1 MVKFKRLFPILIL
14 IISIFFGIG
23 YASVNSSA
31 LNLLGFALVEET
43 DDLFIQKTSIIDNV
57 DANLTTSEVLVSSD
71 TVLNSN
77 VELSLNNINST
88 LTILVSIY
96 NSSDKDYY
104 FAGILYDEEL
114 YIDGNGNINTSID
127 YVVEN
132 ITNETNVI
140 NSNNSIDFK
149 ITFKYSDE
157 YKKLGLT
164 DNLNNILKSSL
175 NFKFIDIPVLE
186 LDNDKEKYVEY
197 FYPGYTK
204 EIPFKI
210 SNYNDSL
217 ISGEDLS
224 YYFDISSDSR
234 FISKIYDD
242 LGNEVVGEFKL
253 DGNGEKIDKEF
264 VLKIFWNSEYENYL
278 DYKDEKYLVNVD
290 LHSRLYNDYPLDY
303 CIDKNFSVDI
313 NVAPLYFNSET
324 NADIYMGNGKAILPV
339 SIANFNSND
348 EFNIFSE
355 QYKIIVDGN
364 SKFEVVIDGESV
376 VNNTVNKI
384 LDGGSKFIDTFD
396 IEFIANVDNL
406 NTVEN
411 LTLRFVPIVP
421 FVGEEIV
428 IPVTINLSPIVITF
442 NASGGSVSPT
452 NKTVYRYGSYG
463 SLPTPTRYG
472 HTFDG
477 WYTASNGG
485 GSKITNTTQVTT
497 GDANQTLYAKWI
509 SRLLADNVIPGD
521 YVLYPFVYYNNVA
534 TNEDGQYIPQDSFT
548 NWRVLTTRDED
559 GDGIKEVR
567 IVTAGVPMTY
577 VFTNKLTE
585 AEVKTSVNNLT
596 TNFFNTPFTST
607 STEDRFFRNG
617 FYTMSSSGTKTN
629 ITSMTAL
636 KTAFT
641 NIYTET
647 NSSGVPVVQSMV
659 KNDIDNAINNVTTDG
674 MYLTSYFNNLFA
686 IPTKDQSG
694 KYASYYVANYS
705 NYSAYSKPY
714 HIYNVFYSGAMVGT
728 SYEHG
733 VRPVVLLKDIVIKDG
748 GQGTQANPYTM
759 KIE

>member
-88 LTILVSIY
+88 ITFLVTIY

-104 FAGILYDEEL
+104 FAGTLYDEEL
-114 YIDGNGNINTSID
+114 YKDGNNNINTSID

-132 ITNETNVI
+132 ITNDTNII
-140 NSNNSIDFK
+140 NSNSSLNFK
-149 ITFKYSDE
+149 LTFKYSDE

-204 EIPFKI
+204 EFSFKI

-290 LHSRLYNDYPLDY
+290 LHAKLYNDYPLDY
-303 CIDKNFSVDI
+303 CIDKSFSVDI
-313 NVAPLYFNSET
+313 NVSPLYFNVESSS
-324 NADIYMGNGKAILPV
+324 DIYMGNGKTILPV

-355 QYKIIVDGN
+355 QYKIIVENN

-406 NTVEN
+406 NPVEN
-411 LTLRFVPIVP
+411 LTLRFVPIIP
-421 FVGEEIV
+421 FIGEEVIV
-428 IPVTINLSPIVITF
+428 PVTINLSPISITF
-442 NASGGSVSPT
+442 DASGGSVSSES
-452 NKTVYRYGSYG
+452 KTVYRYGSYG

-477 WYTASNGG
+477 WYTAANGG
-485 GSKITNTTQVTT
+485 GSKVTNSTQVTT
-497 GDANQTLYAKWI
+497 GNSSQVLYAKWI
-509 SRLLADNVIPGD
+509 SRLLADNVNVGD
-521 YVLYPFVYYNNVA
+521 YILYPYVYYTNVA
-534 TNEDGQYIPQDSFT
+534 TNKDGLYIPQDQFT
-548 NWRVLTTRDED
+548 NWRVLTSKDED

-567 IVTAGVPMTY
+567 IVTAGIPMTY
-577 VFTNKLTE
+577 VFTNRLTE
-585 AEVKTSVNNLT
+585 AEIKTDVNNIT
-596 TNFFNTPFTST
+596 TNFFNTAFSTTST
-607 STEDRFFRNG
+607 NGKFFRNG
-617 FYTMSSSGTKTN
+617 FYKLDANGTKTS
-629 ITSMTAL
+629 ITSISAL

-641 NIYTET
+641 NIYTEVD
-647 NSSGVPVVQSMV
+647 SVGVPKVKSMV
-659 KNDIDNAINNVTTDG
+659 KADIDSALNITTTDG
-674 MYLTSYFNNLFA
+674 TYLYSYKDYLFA
-686 IPTKDQSG
+686 IPSKDQSG
-694 KYASYYVANYS
+694 KYASYYVAD
-705 NYSAYSKPY
+705 YSAYTSYSKPY
-714 HIYNVFYSGAMVGT
+714 HMFNVYYSGALVGT
-728 SYEHG
+728 YEEHG
-733 VRPVVLLKDIVIKDG
+733 LRPVVTLKDTVIKG
-748 GQGTQANPYTM
+748 SGTGTQASPYQLV
-759 KIE
+759 IE